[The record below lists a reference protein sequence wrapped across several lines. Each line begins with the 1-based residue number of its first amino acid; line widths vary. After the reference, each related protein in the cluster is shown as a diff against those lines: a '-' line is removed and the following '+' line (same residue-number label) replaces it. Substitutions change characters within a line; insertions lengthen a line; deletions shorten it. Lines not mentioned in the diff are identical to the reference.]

1 MSAAAPTLPEGALAR
16 LAGLDTVVP
25 CGRVQDV
32 VGLTI
37 EVTGL
42 NVPMGSLC
50 AIERDGKPIRAEV
63 VGFRKDRA
71 LLIALDPMEGIRRE
85 LPVRRVASSQEI
97 GVGPG
102 LLGRVIDGMGEP
114 IDGKGPI
121 PLVGRRALHRPPPS
135 PLARR
140 RITEP
145 LPTGVR
151 AVDALLTCGKG
162 QRMGIFSGSGV
173 GKSVLLGMLARYNR
187 AKVTVISL
195 VGERGREVREFLE
208 RDLGPEGLARS
219 VVVVATS
226 DQAPTLRIRSA
237 WAAAAIAEYF
247 RDQGDDVTLLCD
259 SVTRAAHAQREIGLA
274 VGEPPSTKGYPPSVY
289 SMLARLLE
297 RAGQGETGSITG
309 FYTVL
314 VEADDLTEPVA
325 DAVRSILDGH
335 LWLSRDLAHRAHYP
349 AIDTLQSV
357 SRVMSD
363 IVSPEHQAAALE
375 VRSLLAAYREKEDLI
390 HIGGYVKGTDPRAD
404 RAIAKIDRMNAFL
417 RQGAR
422 EAVSLADAVA
432 ALRDLAAPPPPSAL
446 RPEAAPAG
454 PGKERK
460 GAR

>member
-1 MSAAAPTLPEGALAR
+1 MTATHVERALSR
-16 LAGLDTVVP
+16 LSGIDTVVP
-25 CGRVQDV
+25 SGRVQDV

-42 NVPMGSLC
+42 NVPIGSLC
-50 AIERDGKPIRAEV
+50 EIEAEGKAVRAEV
-63 VGFRKDRA
+63 AGFRRDRS
-71 LLIALDPMEGIRRE
+71 LLIALDPMEGIRRD
-85 LPVRRVASSQEI
+85 LPVRRVSSAPEV
-97 GVGPG
+97 GVGEA
-102 LLGRVIDGMGEP
+102 LLGRVIDGMGQP

-121 PLVGRRALHRPPPS
+121 AFADQRPLHRPPPP
-135 PLARR
+135 PLSRR
-140 RITEP
+140 RIVEP
-145 LPTGVR
+145 LPTGIR
-151 AVDALLTCGKG
+151 SVDALLTCGKG

-173 GKSVLLGMLARYNR
+173 GKSVLLGMLARYNQ
-187 AKVTVISL
+187 AKVTVIAL

-208 RDLGPEGLARS
+208 RDLGPDGLARS

-226 DQAPTLRIRSA
+226 DQAPTLRVRSA
-237 WAAAAIAEYF
+237 FTAVAVAEYF
-247 RDQGDDVTLLCD
+247 RDRGDDVTLLFD

-289 SMLARLLE
+289 SLLARLLE
-297 RAGQGETGSITG
+297 RAGQGEAGSITG

-349 AIDTLQSV
+349 AIDPLQSV

-363 IVSPEHQAAALE
+363 VVSAEHQTAALE
-375 VRSLLAAYREKEDLI
+375 VKSLLAAYREKEDLI

-404 RAIAKIDRMNAFL
+404 RAIVKIDRMNAFL

-422 EAVSLADAVA
+422 ETVPFEAAVA
-432 ALRDLAAPPPPSAL
+432 GLRELAAPP
-446 RPEAAPAG
+446 APAVAV
-454 PGKERK
+454 PHPQAK
-460 GAR
+460 ARSAR